1 MSAVR
6 KIAFVVLAFLLGG
19 CGGAVVWTETPSGP
33 PRGAIDGAVLTY
45 ALAEGQVSIQA
56 QFKSGA
62 LTLTTDQKVVAQA
75 DPRHMYQLIY
85 NHSGISLDD
94 IAIQLNA
101 GLVTSITTTTTDQ
114 TVQIVQGVTSLLSQV
129 SATQAA
135 IAKAAKPAVAEPKAA
150 STCGDMQVTYV
161 RHITHDDGETFLTQP
176 GTAGCTVHFT
186 VHQTLVSRLP
196 LGVRGFAA
204 PDESGVPAAEVC
216 LNDYVFCFRLGSI
229 YRINVSAVV
238 LNGQT
243 PVTGTKTSL
252 PPFTVAAPDASKLGF
267 VRFDR
272 RAFVA
277 NKTTVTFDSTG
288 LLSSF
293 AATNPSEVLGFISLP
308 TAIAAGVAA
317 AVAIH

>member
-6 KIAFVVLAFLLGG
+6 KIAVVVLALLLSG

-33 PRGAIDGAVLTY
+33 PRGDIDGAVLTY
-45 ALAEGQVSIQA
+45 ALAEGHVSIQA
-56 QFKSGA
+56 QLKSGD
-62 LTLTTDQKVVAQA
+62 LSLTTDQKVVGQA
-75 DPRHMYQLIY
+75 DPQHMYQLIY

-94 IAIQLNA
+94 ISIQLNA

-114 TVQIVQGVTSLLSQV
+114 TVQIIQGVTSLISQV

-135 IAKAAKPAVAEPKAA
+135 IAKAAKPLIAPAVSPP
-150 STCGDMQVTYV
+150 CDDMQVTYV
-161 RHITHDDGETFLTQP
+161 RNITHNDGETFVTQP
-176 GTAGCTVHFT
+176 GTTGCTVQFT
-186 VHQTLVSRLP
+186 VHQILVSRLP

-204 PDESGVPAAEVC
+204 PDENGVPVADVC
-216 LNDYVFCFRLGSI
+216 SNDYVFCFRLGSI
-229 YRINVSAVV
+229 YRITVSAVV
-238 LNGQT
+238 VKNRT
-243 PVTGTKTSL
+243 PIGTSISL

-277 NKTTVTFDSTG
+277 NKTAVTFDGTG

-293 AATNPSEVLGFISLP
+293 AATNPSEVLGFTTLSA
-308 TAIAAGVAA
+308 AIAAGVAA